1 MATRVSRR
9 RFTLIEL
16 LVMAA
21 ILALSISLLVPFLR
35 RANDET
41 LRTDTQGRSRMK
53 TQDTR
58 AIDAVLSPATAQ
70 HPRQT
75 EASMLAFPDGR
86 LLLAYSDFYDGPGRD
101 EDPAQIA
108 GRWSKDEGQTW
119 SEPFVLQENI
129 GKINCMSASLLQL
142 PSGRMLLAFGRK
154 DAQPGLLH
162 AMVKYSDDEG
172 QTWSEPKDITRGD
185 NYWCITNDRLVRL
198 SNGRI
203 LYPIEARSVGCH
215 VWYSDDDGATWQ
227 MSRENIARPEGIHY
241 AEPTVVELKDGR
253 VAMYIRSNAGNLHIA
268 LSDDGGESWRTH
280 KTHAPDMAGHPD
292 CGPNAAESPCMVKR
306 VPGSDD
312 LLLVWNNNRVR
323 TPLTAAI
330 SSDNGETWR
339 HFRDI
344 EAMDGWP
351 PRLIHTYPS
360 ITFLNGNAHLT
371 YGHVHLAWR
380 DEKPPKLDVTASL
393 KYRRLPLEW
402 FYEKP

>member
-1 MATRVSRR
+1 MGKRQAKEINILIAPVS
-9 RFTLIEL
+9 EGH
-16 LVMAA
+16 
-21 ILALSISLLVPFLR
+21 LR
-35 RANDET
+35 N
-41 LRTDTQGRSRMK
+41 
-53 TQDTR
+53 
-58 AIDAVLSPATAQ
+58 
-70 HPRQT
+70 T
-75 EASMLAFPDGR
+75 EASILPFDDGR
-86 LLLAYSDFYDGPGRD
+86 LLVAWSEFYDGPGRD
-101 EDPAQIA
+101 EDPALIA

-119 SEPFVLQENI
+119 SDPFILQENI
-129 GKINCMSASLLQL
+129 GKINCMSASFLRLA
-142 PSGRMLLAFGRK
+142 SGRILLAFGRK
-154 DAQPGLLH
+154 DGQPSLAEGPAILH

-198 SNGRI
+198 SSGRI

-227 MSRENIARPEGIHY
+227 MSRENIPRPAGIHY
-241 AEPTVVELKDGR
+241 AEPTVAELPGGR

-268 LSDDGGESWRTH
+268 LSDDGGESWRPH
-280 KTHAPDMAGHPD
+280 KTHAPDMAGHPH

-306 VPGSDD
+306 VPSTGD

-330 SSDNGETWR
+330 SSDEGETWR
-339 HFRDI
+339 HFRNI
-344 EAMDGWP
+344 EEMDGWP

-360 ITFLNGNAHLT
+360 IAFLNGNAHLT